1 MKFVEVTAVNA
12 VSVFVNT
19 ANIAYFREI
28 YINGKYYTEITMI
41 GADKLL
47 VLERY
52 SELEEMLDGRK

>member
-28 YINGKYYTEITMI
+28 YVNGKYYTEFTMI
-41 GADKLL
+41 GGQMLL